1 MVTNAHDEYLNTPL
15 GACERCNG
23 EGYAT
28 HPDDLWM
35 YDMMAYADY
44 PDPSRLH
51 VPIVMGVV
59 RNILIVMIRKFY

>member
-15 GACERCNG
+15 GVCKRCNG

-44 PDPSRLH
+44 PDPSPPACSH
-51 VPIVMGVV
+51 CNGWGKEYPDS
-59 RNILIVMIRKFY
+59 YD